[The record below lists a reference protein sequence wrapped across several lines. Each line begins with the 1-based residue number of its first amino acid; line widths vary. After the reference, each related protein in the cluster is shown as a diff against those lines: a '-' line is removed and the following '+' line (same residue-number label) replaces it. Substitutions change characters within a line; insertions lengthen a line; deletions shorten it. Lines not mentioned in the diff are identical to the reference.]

1 MITGTASS
9 ADIVESTEIK
19 LVDDDKTSTEINL
32 SFSQASLGKR
42 DGTTEI
48 VVTATLDGKTL
59 EDDLRFSL
67 TIDEELSTAERDVDY
82 TAVMAPLTIPDR
94 KVSGTA
100 TITISPRNMGTGLIH
115 VDASADPIVEED
127 GRTIEVNGKS
137 IDLTGDAAKELTGLT
152 ATPFSI
158 REDAG
163 AKVITLEVSLQNALE
178 TDETVQFTI
187 SDDSSKVWVMISTA
201 RWMRSAMW
209 ITLRSCRRSPSR
221 RARPQGRRR

>member
-1 MITGTASS
+1 MSWLTT
-9 ADIVESTEIK
+9 
-19 LVDDDKTSTEINL
+19 TSQAREVNL
-32 SFSQASLGKR
+32 SFSQASLSKR

-67 TIDEELSTAERDVDY
+67 TIDEDEDPGSAERDVDY

-100 TITISPRNMGTGLIH
+100 TITISPRNMKTGFIH
-115 VDASADPIVEED
+115 VDASTDPIVEED
-127 GRTIEVNGKS
+127 GRTIEVIGKS

-178 TDETVQFTI
+178 TDETVHVHYF
-187 SDDSSKVWVMISTA
+187 
-201 RWMRSAMW
+201 
-209 ITLRSCRRSPSR
+209 
-221 RARPQGRRR
+221 GRQLQSG